1 LVSNDSY
8 ISHFQDLK
16 HKWEELQKAYQLL
29 PILTDTI
36 PKIQHKTKLDEELKQ
51 LENDIKTIECH
62 PDIFVTDDACTVF
75 RYKRDSD

>member
-1 LVSNDSY
+1 LASHDSY

-16 HKWEELQKAYQLL
+16 RKWEERQKADQLL

-36 PKIQHKTKLDEELKQ
+36 PKRQHKTKLDEELKQ

-62 PDIFVTDDACTVF
+62 PDIYVTDTASTVF
-75 RYKRDSD
+75 SFKRDSE